1 MAVEANRIVLLG
13 APGSGKGTQAALL
26 AAALGVPA
34 ISTGEM
40 LRDAVAAKTELGLR
54 VEGILN
60 AGDLVDDATMAD
72 VVRARLAREDAARG
86 FLLDGYPRT
95 LAQADTLAS
104 ILDDAGAALD
114 AVVQVKVPVPE
125 LVRRALARQR
135 ADDTEE
141 VISNRLA
148 VYEKNTAPL
157 IDYYRQQ
164 DLLRPVE
171 GHQTV
176 EEVAA
181 AILAALEGQS

>member
-1 MAVEANRIVLLG
+1 MAVEVSRIALLG

-26 AAALGVPA
+26 AVALAVPA

-40 LRDAVAAKTELGLR
+40 LRDAVAAKTDLGLR

-72 VVRARLAREDAARG
+72 VVRARLAGEDAARG

-95 LAQADTLAS
+95 LAQADTLGS
-104 ILDDAGAALD
+104 ILDEAGSSLD
-114 AVVQVKVPVPE
+114 VVLQIEVPVPE
-125 LVRRALARQR
+125 LVRRALDRQR
-135 ADDTEE
+135 EDDTEE
-141 VISNRLA
+141 VINNRLA

-157 IDYYRQQ
+157 IDYYGERG
-164 DLLRPVE
+164 LLRPVD

-176 EEVAA
+176 EEVATSV
-181 AILAALEGQS
+181 LSALEALV